1 MASEGRPQ
9 ASGLADVMPAPVVY
23 IVDDDTDVRRSIQRL
38 LLSVGLVSET
48 FATADDFLQH
58 VDRDRLGC
66 VVMDVRMPRVSGLD
80 AQRRLAESGV
90 EIPLIFVTGHAD
102 ISAVV
107 RAMKAG
113 AVEVFG
119 KPFDHQ
125 AFIDAVHRA
134 IDRDRRRREERR
146 TLDVLR
152 SRFESLSAREREVM
166 ALVVT
171 GKLNKVVAA
180 ELGTTEKTVKAQRA
194 QVMRKMEALSLPDL
208 VRMADRL
215 SGMAPPRPVGH

>member
-1 MASEGRPQ
+1 
-9 ASGLADVMPAPVVY
+9 
-23 IVDDDTDVRRSIQRL
+23 
-38 LLSVGLVSET
+38 
-48 FATADDFLQH
+48 
-58 VDRDRLGC
+58 
-66 VVMDVRMPRVSGLD
+66 MDVRMPRVSGLD

-146 TLDVLR
+146 TLDILR
-152 SRFESLSAREREVM
+152 GRFESLSAREREVM

-194 QVMRKMEALSLPDL
+194 QVMRKWRPVAPTSSAWRSGSAAWRRHALWGIRQIPPMGLGLMSSAGPPYTLLTFPGTSPTNEVLSALSFRRSHRRVEPQ
-208 VRMADRL
+208 R
-215 SGMAPPRPVGH
+215 

>member
-1 MASEGRPQ
+1 MAFEGRPQ
-9 ASGLADVMPAPVVY
+9 ASGMGDVIPAPVVY

-215 SGMAPPRPVGH
+215 SGMAPARPVGH

>member
-1 MASEGRPQ
+1 
-9 ASGLADVMPAPVVY
+9 MPAPVVY

-38 LLSVGLVSET
+38 LLSVGLVSES
-48 FATADDFLQH
+48 FASADDFLQH
-58 VDRDRLGC
+58 VDREQPGC
-66 VVMDVRMPRVSGLD
+66 VVMDVRMPRVSGLE
-80 AQRRLAESGV
+80 AQRQLAENGV
-90 EIPLIFVTGHAD
+90 DLPLIFVTGHAD

-134 IDRDRRRREERR
+134 IDRDRARREERQS
-146 TLDVLR
+146 LSVLR
-152 SRFESLSAREREVM
+152 ERFESLSSREREVM

-171 GKLNKVVAA
+171 GKMNKEVAA
-180 ELGTTEKTVKAQRA
+180 QLGTTEKTVKAQRA
-194 QVMRKMEALSLPDL
+194 QVMRKMAALSLPDL

-215 SGMAPPRPVGH
+215 SAMGVSRPVGH